1 MTDFTLFPNVKLTTV
16 ANGGRIFS
24 WLLAQPSDRTVR
36 SKLTS
41 FVHYWGGSPVAVAHS
56 VLQCCCTFHTTEN
69 YMAVFFIS
77 FTTFRADFTSHP
89 VNQSNK
95 TYLLSCQ
102 VAGLLGLLESQ
113 EEAHYF
119 GK

>member
-1 MTDFTLFPNVKLTTV
+1 MTDFTLFPNVTLTTV
-16 ANGGRIFS
+16 TNGGRIFG
-24 WLLAQPSDRTVR
+24 WLLAQPADRT
-36 SKLTS
+36 KIDLCCTLLGGG
-41 FVHYWGGSPVAVAHS
+41 GGSPVAVANS
-56 VLQCCCTFHTTEN
+56 VLQCCSTFRTTEK

-95 TYLLSCQ
+95 TYFLSCQ
-102 VAGLLGLLESQ
+102 VAGPLGLLQSQ

>member
-1 MTDFTLFPNVKLTTV
+1 MG
-16 ANGGRIFS
+16 AGFS
-24 WLLAQPSDRTVR
+24 VGYSLSLPIVL
-36 SKLTS
+36 KLTS
-41 FVHYWGGSPVAVAHS
+41 VVLYLGGGGSPVAVANS
-56 VLQCCCTFHTTEN
+56 VLQCCSTFRTTEK

-95 TYLLSCQ
+95 TYFLSCQ
-102 VAGLLGLLESQ
+102 VAGPLGLLQSQ